1 MHPSS
6 TLELPRYRHS
16 SHFKNG
22 LAASPAETLI
32 ISCCAHRPVGV
43 LELYSILAG
52 LITGASECTQSK
64 DMAYYSILSHIS
76 AVVLCSFVPV
86 PEC

>member
-6 TLELPRYRHS
+6 TLELPRYRYS
-16 SHFKNG
+16 CHFENG
-22 LAASPAETLI
+22 LAGSPAETLI
-32 ISCCAHRPVGV
+32 ILYCARRPVGV

-64 DMAYYSILSHIS
+64 DMA
-76 AVVLCSFVPV
+76 
-86 PEC
+86 